1 MWGLSLFGFDFSA
14 GILGDVAGNVFSLT
28 TEVNF
33 SAVEISSLV
42 PGALNGRFVRIL
54 SAEV

>member
-1 MWGLSLFGFDFSA
+1 MWGLRLFGFDFWA
-14 GILGDVAGNVFSLT
+14 GILGDVAGNVFPLT
-28 TEVNF
+28 SEVNF

>member
-1 MWGLSLFGFDFSA
+1 MWGLSLFGFDVWA

-33 SAVEISSLV
+33 SAVEISFLV

>member
-1 MWGLSLFGFDFSA
+1 MFGSDLWA
-14 GILGDVAGNVFSLT
+14 GILGDVVGDLFLLT

-42 PGALNGRFVRIL
+42 PGALNGRFVRVL
-54 SAEV
+54 SSEV

>member
-1 MWGLSLFGFDFSA
+1 MWGLSLFGFDFWA

-33 SAVEISSLV
+33 SAVEISFLV

>member
-1 MWGLSLFGFDFSA
+1 MWGLSLFGVDLWA
-14 GILGDVAGNVFSLT
+14 GILGDVAGEVFLLT

-54 SAEV
+54 SAVV

>member
-1 MWGLSLFGFDFSA
+1 MWGLRLFGFDFWA
-14 GILGDVAGNVFSLT
+14 GILGDVAGNVFPLT

>member
-1 MWGLSLFGFDFSA
+1 MYGSDFWA
-14 GILGDVAGNVFSLT
+14 GILGDVAGDVFSLT

-42 PGALNGRFVRIL
+42 PGALIGRFVRML
-54 SAEV
+54 SSEV

>member
-1 MWGLSLFGFDFSA
+1 MWGLGLIVSNFWA

-33 SAVEISSLV
+33 SAMKISSLV
-42 PGALNGRFVRIL
+42 PGALIGRFVRML
-54 SAEV
+54 SSEV